1 MTTQIVAV
9 VITEIIEIAM
19 IGSGIIEDDINNNI
33 KSRNNDD
40 NN

>member
-33 KSRNNDD
+33 KSRNND
-40 NN
+40 NNN